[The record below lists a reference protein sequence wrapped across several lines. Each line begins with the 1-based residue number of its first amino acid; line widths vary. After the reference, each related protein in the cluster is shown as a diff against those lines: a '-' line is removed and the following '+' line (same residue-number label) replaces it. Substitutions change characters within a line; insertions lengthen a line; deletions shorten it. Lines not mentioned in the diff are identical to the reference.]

1 MLRHLK
7 IKNLAIIDELFIE
20 FKPGL
25 NVLTGETGAG
35 KSIIVDALGLA
46 LGERAQSEII
56 RAGREEAIAEAYFEI
71 PDHPFLERLSIPSDN
86 GIITRRIIS
95 SSGKNKAYIND
106 TMVNVQ
112 TILDLGRSIV
122 DIHGQHEHQSL
133 LSTDRQ
139 IDMLDAYGKLLGTR
153 SELEKLFRETE
164 SIRKELSGLKS
175 NLKEKEHRLDL
186 LRFQTD
192 EIDTASL
199 KAGEYETLTEER
211 SILTNLSK
219 LNELTETAFSLLYGE
234 DGSASE
240 KLSAAMSMLR
250 EVSQIDHS
258 ASEILSLLES
268 ATPLIEDSILSLRG
282 CRDKYDIDPKRLDAV
297 EDRLDLIKRLER
309 KYGEGIDNILKYR
322 EDAVEELQGLEFSD
336 ERIKELE
343 DGLSKK
349 EHDLNG
355 IASRLSEMRREVSKK
370 TEAAVTAVLKELAME
385 KAEFR
390 VDIKACPVSTTGAD
404 AIQFLF
410 SANKGEPPK
419 PLHKVAS
426 GGELSRIML
435 VLKGILAEVDRIPV
449 LIFDEVDAGIGGTTA
464 KHVGMRLKSL
474 AKRHQVLCI
483 THLPQIAALADNH
496 MMVEKVQKKDG
507 VCVKVKNLQTKERE
521 EEIARMLS
529 GKITDISLKHA
540 RELLNGE
547 SGEKTI
553 K

>member
-71 PDHPFLERLSIPSDN
+71 PDYPFLERLSIPSDN

-164 SIRKELSGLKS
+164 SIRKELSELKS

-282 CRDKYDIDPKRLDAV
+282 CRDKYDIDPKRVDAV

-435 VLKGILAEVDRIPV
+435 ALKGILAEVDRIPV

-507 VCVKVKNLQTKERE
+507 VCVKINNLQAKERE